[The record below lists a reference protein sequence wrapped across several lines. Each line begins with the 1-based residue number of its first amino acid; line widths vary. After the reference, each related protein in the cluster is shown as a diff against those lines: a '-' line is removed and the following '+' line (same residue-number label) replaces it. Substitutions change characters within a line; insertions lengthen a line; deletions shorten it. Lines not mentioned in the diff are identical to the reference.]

1 MSTFAIIANSH
12 ALAAGT
18 CGTAP
23 STMKLQAS
31 KAPAPIGKKIEA
43 PPTTLR
49 ESRHTMA
56 VFSFVA
62 ELNLHNLL
70 TLGRN
75 QTSLDLHSL
84 NRRFPPRPAPR
95 TQGHPRPELLSFA
108 DLWQLCNFAPRN
120 QQGNHYAVTLETEL
134 PSLMFSSQIPD
145 IVITTSDD
153 NNANFHN
160 NCVDLR

>member
-1 MSTFAIIANSH
+1 MPKQVLPLHSFARFVPANSQR
-12 ALAAGT
+12 LAAGT
-18 CGTAP
+18 YGTAP

-49 ESRHTMA
+49 EGRPTKA

-75 QTSLDLHSL
+75 QTSLDLLSL

-95 TQGHPRPELLSFA
+95 TQGHPRPEMSIGVFVNSRLVFPLL
-108 DLWQLCNFAPRN
+108 
-120 QQGNHYAVTLETEL
+120 L
-134 PSLMFSSQIPD
+134 PGHFD
-145 IVITTSDD
+145 VYT
-153 NNANFHN
+153 A
-160 NCVDLR
+160 CR